1 MYQGL
6 AAVLEMSH
14 GLSPV
19 QREHLRT
26 IISSGEDL
34 LGLIN
39 NILDHSRLESGSVTL
54 ERIPFTLRDVVES
67 GLDTVAAV
75 GQKKGLELC
84 LISPFRTDPPGLIG
98 DPFRIKQV
106 LLNLLS
112 NAVKFTSQGSVTVQ
126 WTWEAV
132 LEGKIKITLDVK
144 DTGIGIPAHS
154 EFSIPRCLTEILMK
168 AEMSK
173 LFRSFSQ
180 IDESITR
187 SFGGSGM

>member
-1 MYQGL
+1 M
-6 AAVLEMSH
+6 LEASS
-14 GLSPV
+14 GLSDV

-54 ERIPFTLRDVVES
+54 ESIPFTLREVVE
-67 GLDTVAAV
+67 GALDSVAAV
-75 GQKKGLELC
+75 AQKKNLEIC
-84 LISPFRTDPPGLIG
+84 LISAYDTDPPGLIG
-98 DPFRIKQV
+98 DPFRIKQI

-112 NAVKFTSQGSVTVQ
+112 NAVKFTAKGRVTVK
-126 WTWEAV
+126 WRWEEV
-132 LEGKIKITLDVK
+132 PDQGVFLELDVE
-144 DTGIGIPAHS
+144 DTGIGIPAQS
-154 EFSIPRCLTEILMK
+154 ERKGPNVWPMLRTEMD
-168 AEMSK
+168 K

-187 SFGGSGM
+187 SFGGSGEY